1 MPPTEIV
8 DNFVQNLEQGHCETA
23 PERGFDKLMTNSAA
37 EISMKST
44 IYTDQ
49 WGCPGCA
56 GALTA
61 PRGLLWS
68 VRTHVRGKAGGSDH
82 G

>member
-8 DNFVQNLEQGHCETA
+8 DNFVQNLEQGHGETA
-23 PERGFDKLMTNSAA
+23 SERGFDKLMTNSAA
-37 EISMKST
+37 EIPMKST
-44 IYTDQ
+44 IYTDK
-49 WGCPGCA
+49 WGCPRCA
-56 GALTA
+56 EALAA

-68 VRTHVRGKAGGSDH
+68 VRTRLRGLAGGSDH